1 MKPAVSLLLSLLL
14 ALLCA
19 CGLCQEIE
27 EEEIDPYAH
36 LTFPLAAVV
45 VNPNPEERLNLRS
58 KADTGSTSL
67 AKFYTGVEV
76 DVFSIMDGWAKVT
89 AGGGLM
95 EGYMLMDYLELS
107 TKEVRIQPAM
117 PRVTVTQPGGK
128 KLYNKLDGGASV
140 LGRLETGM
148 QTTVL
153 AVTPD
158 NWLFVLAGDRYA
170 FMPGGG
176 ISPAITFATPRS
188 AAAKDAQEKDLYAGV
203 MRETPLYQAE
213 DRTDVLRTLQKGDL
227 LTVLRFGPDL
237 TRVTDGKHTGYVS
250 SLHINLECGE
260 WNIPLHEYTAAV
272 SCPPQERLHLRET
285 PWLDSGSLGKYYNG
299 TQVIING
306 SAENGFLPVSVGG
319 FQGYMKEEFLAV
331 SGTAAYDSV
340 VSGMPI
346 LRVTT
351 PSGRL
356 HLRSAQNTASQ
367 SLGLYADGTLVTL
380 CGLTDEWAHVLVG
393 GQIGFMLRKYLSDPP
408 Y

>member
-1 MKPAVSLLLSLLL
+1 MKSAVSLLLSLLL

-19 CGLCQEIE
+19 CGKCQDIAEKE
-27 EEEIDPYAH
+27 DDPYAH
-36 LTFPLAAVV
+36 LTFPFAAVV
-45 VNPNPEERLNLRS
+45 VNPSPEERLNLRS
-58 KADTGSTSL
+58 KAGTNSTSL

-76 DVFSIMDGWAKVT
+76 DVFSIENDWAKVS

-95 EGYMLMDYLELS
+95 EGYMLVDYLELNPR
-107 TKEVRIQPAM
+107 EVKVQPAM
-117 PRVTVTQPGGK
+117 PRITVTQPGGK
-128 KLYNKLDGGASV
+128 KLYNRLEGGASV

-158 NWLFVLAGDRYA
+158 GWLFVLAGDRYA

-176 ISPAITFATPRS
+176 TAPAITFSTPHS
-188 AAAKDAQEKDLYAGV
+188 TAARDAQEKDLYAGV
-203 MRETPLYQAE
+203 MRETPLYQSE
-213 DRTDVLRTLQKGDL
+213 NRTDVLRTLQKGDL

-285 PWLDSGSLGKYYNG
+285 PWLDSRSLGKYYNG

-306 SAENGFLPVSVGG
+306 SAENGFLPVSVGAL
-319 FQGYMKEEFLAV
+319 QGYMKEEFLAV

-346 LRVTT
+346 LSITT

-367 SLGLYADGTLVTL
+367 SLGLYADGTLVAL
-380 CGLTDEWAHVLVG
+380 CGLTDEWAHVLVD